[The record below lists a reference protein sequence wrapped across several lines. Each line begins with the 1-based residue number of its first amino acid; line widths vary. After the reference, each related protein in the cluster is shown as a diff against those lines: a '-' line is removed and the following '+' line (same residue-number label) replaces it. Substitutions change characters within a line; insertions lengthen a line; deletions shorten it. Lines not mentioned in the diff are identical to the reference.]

1 MDKLQSFAKVAVT
14 VLGLAVALVMVK
26 VVIEIARHGV

>member
-14 VLGLAVALVMVK
+14 VISLAVALVVVK
-26 VVIEIARHGV
+26 VVIEIARRGV

>member
-14 VLGLAVALVMVK
+14 AIGLAVALVMVK
-26 VVIEIARHGV
+26 VVIEIVRHGV